1 VLAVDDEWDALA
13 WMALILRA
21 SGASVRTAGSAHTGL
36 GVLATWSPDV
46 VLSDIDMPEHD
57 GYAFIAQVRRLPG
70 PQASIPAIAVTAHTA
85 AADRQ
90 RAVAAGFTAHL
101 SKPVE
106 PVQLITL
113 VWALTL
119 RSRPASRETAATPA
133 PRSDRRP
140 SGERTLSAADGGVPQ
155 RDWRALGHWLFVWLT
170 VGIASLAVGGLLPG
184 PRQQSKDPDYRATLA
199 APASGVVGH

>member
-1 VLAVDDEWDALA
+1 MSLTVSL
-13 WMALILRA
+13 
-21 SGASVRTAGSAHTGL
+21 
-36 GVLATWSPDV
+36 
-46 VLSDIDMPEHD
+46 DMPEHD

-70 PQASIPAIAVTAHTA
+70 AQASIPAIAVTAHT

-119 RSRPASRETAATPA
+119 RSRPSRKTAA
-133 PRSDRRP
+133 PRRGRP
-140 SGERTLSAADGGVPQ
+140 C
-155 RDWRALGHWLFVWLT
+155 
-170 VGIASLAVGGLLPG
+170 
-184 PRQQSKDPDYRATLA
+184 
-199 APASGVVGH
+199 